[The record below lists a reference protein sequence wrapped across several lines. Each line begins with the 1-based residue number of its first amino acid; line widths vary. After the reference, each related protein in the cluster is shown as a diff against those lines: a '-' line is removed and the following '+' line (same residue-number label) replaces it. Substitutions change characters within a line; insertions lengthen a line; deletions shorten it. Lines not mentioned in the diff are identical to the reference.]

1 MVYGVNLT
9 IKPYLRCRMQVY
21 VIIKIAL
28 LDFIK
33 NSDNEI
39 IHHHYFDYS
48 LK

>member
-1 MVYGVNLT
+1 
-9 IKPYLRCRMQVY
+9 MQVY

-39 IHHHYFDYS
+39 IHHHY
-48 LK
+48 L

>member
-1 MVYGVNLT
+1 
-9 IKPYLRCRMQVY
+9 MQVY

-39 IHHHYFDYS
+39 IRHHYY
-48 LK
+48 